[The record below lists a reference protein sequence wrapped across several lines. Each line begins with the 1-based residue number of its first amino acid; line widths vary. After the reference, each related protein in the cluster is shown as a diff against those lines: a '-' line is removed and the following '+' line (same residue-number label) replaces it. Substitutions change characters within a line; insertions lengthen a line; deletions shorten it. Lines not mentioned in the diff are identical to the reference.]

1 MIATL
6 AVVASLFTFFS
17 APVVHCQQVDKCTG
31 SRAIGDYMITWKAY
45 AGEVQFDV
53 SVPTDNGTWVAIG
66 FSGDE
71 FMVNAVLYVNSSASQ
86 STLRFLQILSV
97 PV

>member
-6 AVVASLFTFFS
+6 AVAASLLTFFS
-17 APVVHCQQVDKCTG
+17 APVVNCQQVDKCTG
-31 SRAIGDYMITWKAY
+31 SRAIGEYKITWNAY

-66 FSGDE
+66 FSGDS
-71 FMVNAVLYVNSSASQ
+71 FMVNTVLQ
-86 STLRFLQILSV
+86 SNMSITELTSLH
-97 PV
+97 